1 MIRSMN
7 LRTSPTLLTAALL
20 LCGCATTAGLSLPP
34 SVTEAATPVKIEL
47 SGTGYDGDDLEKRTR
62 VIAVLEKVLNSPQF
76 TERVHAFSFN
86 KRGTNGSLGFSN
98 AEVLTIV
105 LSGSDID
112 GVAAAD
118 SSSAAA
124 GAVTR
129 VLKMNL
135 NLDGDRRGEVGHTNM
150 ESGEIFTGQD
160 WFRRTNICELAG
172 HYLHE
177 YTHVVGFGHTFL
189 NVLRRSRSV
198 PYGLG
203 DTAAELAAEQNPD
216 SCPAGRH

>member
-7 LRTSPTLLTAALL
+7 LTTSATCLTALL
-20 LCGCATTAGLSLPP
+20 ISGCATTAGLRLPASL
-34 SVTEAATPVKIEL
+34 TGAAAPVKIEL
-47 SGTGYDGDDLEKRTR
+47 SGSGYEGDDLEKQAR

-76 TERVHAFSFN
+76 AERVHAFRFN
-86 KRGTNGSLGFSN
+86 TRGTNGSLGFSN
-98 AEVLTIV
+98 TELLTIV

-118 SSSAAA
+118 SSVAAA

-135 NLDGDRRGEVGHTNM
+135 NLDRDRRGELGHTNM
-150 ESGEIFTGQD
+150 ESGEIFTGED
-160 WFRRTNICELAG
+160 WFRSTNICEIAG

-177 YTHVVGFGHTFL
+177 YTHVVGFGHTFF

-203 DTAAELAAEQNPD
+203 DTAAQLAAEQNPD
-216 SCPAGRH
+216 SCPNQRR